1 MYIETKKQHVR
12 VSKLYFDISAF
23 VYSFK
28 SVFDLTYVQT
38 HRINTMLLTL
48 VRHINHLI
56 HCYQFILM
64 NICDRSISIQ
74 MVCQICI

>member
-28 SVFDLTYVQT
+28 SDFDLTYLQT
-38 HRINTMLLTL
+38 HRINKQNAAYTCKT
-48 VRHINHLI
+48 H
-56 HCYQFILM
+56 
-64 NICDRSISIQ
+64 
-74 MVCQICI
+74 